1 MTKIR
6 ITKAPASKQNTS
18 ILGSPALQN
27 FFPMQNTSLF
37 GQQSQNFKSFAPTEQ
52 TPNILGA
59 TNFNLSTPKFAM
71 PEDYKG
77 NDQLP
82 ADVNTTYNTTSGK
95 PQQSKLS
102 KFGDK
107 LDNLFALGN
116 TIGALVTNEQK
127 TKESQ
132 RKFREGNLPDNLYTP
147 QTSEDRGDWSI
158 NTGQFRPTGTNY
170 YNPGQFGNA
179 FYPSINYTEF
189 GGVIPKMEYG
199 GQRNYALDV
208 FRDRGDYNMGDET
221 AESISS
227 TMEEKDELG
236 DDENYVVMAEN
247 NETVVGDFDNDG
259 ELEFQKISGDFHSAP
274 SGGTALTNKQLPG
287 KSFIFPQTKKMY
299 IKDPEFLKSMGVSNP
314 PKGGIS
320 PAELSKKFDIMKEK
334 AILDNKDEDQYNKRT
349 AEMVKKN
356 KEAKLQK
363 LAEFVEKMKGNP
375 QGRPDIYGSI
385 NEESDVDNPSMQ
397 KGGMFIPRA
406 QVGLQYDPYRLNY
419 DVSGVQSFYPMQA
432 PTLYNQPF
440 ASYRPSSQQQMQPVL
455 NNINDIVP
463 WEGDRFQNTQNASV
477 YGKELWARK
486 LRNAGYTGPLN
497 NMSAEQWMYST
508 PEGQQ
513 AIDLAHTQYPG
524 TIVGN
529 PPSAYDPAHLGY
541 RWDVG
546 INAIEEANRRKKYGI
561 GVEQTIPYEG
571 QTRSDFVPQFNIPAP
586 ETLKMSSSF
595 SGKELTKAEKQR
607 EKEQLQNDKKSGKV
621 SQDDFDFMTPDKL
634 NMLATMLNPP
644 KKYMPMRR
652 STNFEPGR
660 VAFQDWTGR
669 AAQRFA
675 TQFAAPANVISTYG
689 DPQSLGANLS
699 YLSGQ
704 TADAI
709 NQDIMQTEA
718 NNIQL
723 GNQFAQTEQTRKD
736 AYNEVNRMANQN
748 YWNELATVNQ
758 QYDNSLRDYMSKNAS
773 AYGKAW
779 NNRMNLGY
787 LNATDP
793 SFKVDP
799 RTGRN
804 YFAGPSGSF
813 MRNTSQPLD
822 FKKLQQQWMTE
833 TGGGQYI
840 TFKDWMNLKG
850 LGSERDVNKN
860 GVSDRVEAQRRFQQE
875 NE

>member
-1 MTKIR
+1 MAKIR

-27 FFPMQNTSLF
+27 FFPMQNTSPF
-37 GQQSQNFKSFAPTEQ
+37 GQQSQNFKSFVQTEQ
-52 TPNILGA
+52 TPNNILGVP
-59 TNFNLSTPKFAM
+59 NFNTTTPKFAM
-71 PEDYKG
+71 PSDYKG

-82 ADVNTTYNTTSGK
+82 ADVNATNTTTSGK

-102 KFGDK
+102 KFNDK
-107 LDNLFALGN
+107 LDNFFAIGN
-116 TIGALVTNEQK
+116 TVGALITNEQK
-127 TKESQ
+127 TREAEN
-132 RKFREGNLPDNLYTP
+132 KFRQGNLSDNLYTP
-147 QTSEDRGDWSI
+147 QTSEDKGDWTI

-170 YNPGQFGNA
+170 YNPGQFSNA

-189 GGVIPKMEYG
+189 GGMIPKMEYG

-208 FRDRGDYNMGDET
+208 FRDRGDYNMSHE
-221 AESISS
+221 ASESVSS
-227 TMEEKDELG
+227 TMKEKDELG

-274 SGGTALTNKQLPG
+274 SGGTALTNKQLPS

-375 QGRPDIYGSI
+375 QGRPNIHGSI
-385 NEESDVDNPSMQ
+385 NEESDVDTPSMQ
-397 KGGMFIPRA
+397 KGGMFVPKA
-406 QVGLQYDPYRLNY
+406 QVGLQYDPN
-419 DVSGVQSFYPMQA
+419 DPGGVQEI
-432 PTLYNQPF
+432 LRNIG
-440 ASYRPSSQQQMQPVL
+440 
-455 NNINDIVP
+455 NNIVP
-463 WEGDRFQNTQNASV
+463 WGGDRFQNTQNASA
-477 YGKELWARK
+477 YSKELWARK

-529 PPSAYDPAHLGY
+529 PPGAYDPAHLGY

-546 INAIEEANRRKKYGI
+546 IDAITEAQRRKKYGT
-561 GVEQTIPYEG
+561 GAEQTIPYEK
-571 QTRSDFVPQFNIPAP
+571 QQRISTLPEFNIPAP
-586 ETLKMSSSF
+586 QELKMSSSF
-595 SGKELTKAEKQR
+595 SGKELAKTEKQR
-607 EKEQLQNDKKSGKV
+607 EKEKLQNDKKSGKV
-621 SQDDFDFMTPDKL
+621 NQDDFDFMTPDKL

-652 STNFEPGR
+652 LTNFEPGR

-675 TQFAAPANVISTYG
+675 TQFAAPASVISTYG
-689 DPQSLGANLS
+689 DPQSLSANLS
-699 YLSGQ
+699 YLTGQ

-709 NQDIMQTEA
+709 GQDISQVEA

-723 GNQFAQTEQTRKD
+723 GNQFAQTEQGRKD
-736 AYNEVNRMANQN
+736 AYNEANRMANQN
-748 YWNELATVNQ
+748 YWNELAVVNQ
-758 QYDNSLRDYMSKNAS
+758 QYDNALRDYMSKNAS

-793 SFKVDP
+793 SFKIDP

-850 LGSERDVNKN
+850 MGTEKDVNKN
-860 GVSDRVEAQRRFQQE
+860 GVSDRIEAQRRFQQE
-875 NE
+875 NV

>member
-1 MTKIR
+1 MAKIR

-27 FFPMQNTSLF
+27 FFPMQNTSPF

-52 TPNILGA
+52 TPNILGT

-82 ADVNTTYNTTSGK
+82 AGVNTTYNTTSGK

-132 RKFREGNLPDNLYTP
+132 RKFREGNLSDNLYTP
-147 QTSEDRGDWSI
+147 QTSEDRGDWAI

-221 AESISS
+221 AESVSS
-227 TMEEKDELG
+227 TMKEKDELG

-385 NEESDVDNPSMQ
+385 NEESDVDNPSMK

-406 QVGLQYDPYRLNY
+406 QVGLQYDPN
-419 DVSGVQSFYPMQA
+419 DPGGVQEI
-432 PTLYNQPF
+432 LRNIG
-440 ASYRPSSQQQMQPVL
+440 
-455 NNINDIVP
+455 NNIVP
-463 WEGDRFQNTQNASV
+463 WGGDRFQNTQNASA
-477 YGKELWARK
+477 YSKELWARK

-513 AIDLAHTQYPG
+513 AIDFAHTQYPG

-546 INAIEEANRRKKYGI
+546 IDAITEAQRRKKYGT
-561 GVEQTIPYEG
+561 GAEQTIPYEG
-571 QTRSDFVPQFNIPAP
+571 QQRISTLPEFNIPAP
-586 ETLKMSSSF
+586 QELKMSSSF
-595 SGKELTKAEKQR
+595 SGKELAKTEKQR
-607 EKEQLQNDKKSGKV
+607 EKEKLQNDKKSGKV
-621 SQDDFDFMTPDKL
+621 SQDNFDFMTPDKL

-652 STNFEPGR
+652 LTNFEPGR

-689 DPQSLGANLS
+689 DPQSLSANLS
-699 YLSGQ
+699 YLAGQ

-709 NQDIMQTEA
+709 GQDISQVEA

-723 GNQFAQTEQTRKD
+723 GNQFAQTEQGRKD
-736 AYNEVNRMANQN
+736 AYNEANRMANQN
-748 YWNELATVNQ
+748 YWNELAVVNQ

-850 LGSERDVNKN
+850 LGSEKDVNKN

-875 NE
+875 NG